1 MNYNLSIDICKLHDS
16 GLATLKGRRCI
27 IVPLEANGLEE
38 KNGKV
43 FIPATMWERTDRNS
57 GKPVPDQYGSTH
69 YLRLN
74 LKKEVRD
81 AMTDEERKAIPY
93 LGNAYPA
100 EPRQEAARQLPV
112 TDNDLPAGDEDMPD
126 WLK

>member
-1 MNYNLSIDICKLHDS
+1 MNYNLSIDICKLKDS

-27 IVPLEANGLEE
+27 IVPLEANHIEE
-38 KNGKV
+38 RDGKV
-43 FIPATMWERTDRNS
+43 SIPVTMWERTDRNT
-57 GKPVPDQYGSTH
+57 GQPIPDQYGSTH

-81 AMTDEERKAIPY
+81 AMTDEERKNIPY

-100 EPRQEAARQLPV
+100 VPKSGETAKEIPVSDSDV
-112 TDNDLPAGDEDMPD
+112 TDDLPF
-126 WLK
+126 